1 MEEKAYWIGFN
12 RVRGIGPARL
22 TTLLERFETLEAAWH
37 APLYALQQCGLDRR
51 SLENL
56 LVARD
61 QIDLAEEWRRIQR
74 SGVQV
79 LTWADAEYPERL
91 RMTDGSPPV
100 LYVDGALEERDG
112 WAVGIVGTRRASA
125 YGREVTYTLATEL
138 ARHGVTV
145 VSGLALGI
153 DTVAHEAAVDA
164 GGRTVAVLG
173 SGIDYVYPTQNK
185 RLARRIRQSGAVISE
200 YALGVRPEASNFPP
214 RNRIISG
221 LSRVIV
227 VVEAGERSGAL
238 ITAKFAAEQGRDVFA
253 VPGSILHPGSSGCNR
268 LIQDGAMPLLAV
280 DDVLDQ
286 LNLER
291 LFEHR
296 AVRQK
301 VPDDPLEA
309 AVLEKITIDP
319 QHVDELVRQLTLPA
333 AQISSLLAI
342 MELKGLVRQVSAMHY
357 VRA

>member
-1 MEEKAYWIGFN
+1 
-12 RVRGIGPARL
+12 
-22 TTLLERFETLEAAWH
+22 
-37 APLYALQQCGLDRR
+37 
-51 SLENL
+51 
-56 LVARD
+56 
-61 QIDLAEEWRRIQR
+61 
-74 SGVQV
+74 
-79 LTWADAEYPERL
+79 
-91 RMTDGSPPV
+91 
-100 LYVDGALEERDG
+100 
-112 WAVGIVGTRRASA
+112 
-125 YGREVTYTLATEL
+125 
-138 ARHGVTV
+138 
-145 VSGLALGI
+145 
-153 DTVAHEAAVDA
+153 
-164 GGRTVAVLG
+164 
-173 SGIDYVYPTQNK
+173 
-185 RLARRIRQSGAVISE
+185 
-200 YALGVRPEASNFPP
+200 
-214 RNRIISG
+214 
-221 LSRVIV
+221 

-342 MELKGLVRQVSAMHY
+342 MELKGLVRQVSTMHY